1 MKTLLLILFPL
12 SVIMPVITQK
22 AGLSKK
28 RPLEMKMLCV
38 ALFLSVG
45 FLSLFMREDIRPYSI
60 GILSALISGAI
71 GDFLLA
77 YKKGK
82 NFIIGAVFF
91 SVGHLIYSFTFL
103 TLGTLSVRTYI
114 IPVIVIGAVLTALL
128 LIFTKRKIKLQNN
141 RPAFIAYGINLILFL
156 TCAVV
161 RGASAIADKNI
172 FFGLCLIAGGVL
184 FSFSDMLIG
193 AKLGGMR
200 RPKILH
206 YAVSYTYFSAQT
218 LLALSI
224 LLEH

>member
-45 FLSLFMREDIRPYSI
+45 FLSFFMRGDVHPYSI
-60 GILSALISGAI
+60 GILAALISGAT

-82 NFIIGAVFF
+82 NFIIGALFF

-103 TLGTLSVRTYI
+103 TLGTASVKAYI
-114 IPVIVIGAVLTALL
+114 VPVAVISAVLTIML
-128 LIFTKRKIKLQNN
+128 LIFTKLKIKLQNN
-141 RPAFIAYGINLILFL
+141 RLPFIAYGIILIVFF
-156 TCAVV
+156 TCALV
-161 RGASAIADKNI
+161 RGVAAIWDKNI
-172 FFGLCLIAGGVL
+172 FFGFCLILGGAL

-224 LLEH
+224 LLQH